1 MPFDF
6 EEVKARIDSVAFPVT
21 CLQMSGLG
29 CLAGGAGQSK
39 LPHQP
44 LGVRLAFSVASAF
57 SLLPPVRAARLD
69 RMEALRAC
77 SKEHDERLAH
87 NPLMHSSRIRAG
99 ETQFFEFLGG

>member
-1 MPFDF
+1 VPFDF
-6 EEVKARIDSVAFPVT
+6 EEVKARIDAVAFPVT

-29 CLAGGAGQSK
+29 CLAGGAVQSK
-39 LPHQP
+39 LPQP

-99 ETQFFEFLGG
+99 